1 MKCKR
6 FTALL
11 MAAAVSIG
19 AFLIN
24 AYAPAAYFESLGANA
39 PVITA
44 QAASP
49 SAAALAKA
57 VRKAYE
63 GGYLPDYKLSKDE
76 IKTRYGVDS
85 SLYSSASVQVPMIS
99 ARVDEITIFKAKD
112 SASKKKILE
121 AVKQYQKKLKAD
133 TMQYPSN
140 LMRIQ
145 GSKVYQ
151 KGKYVCFFMMGD
163 ISKSVEESGS
173 DEAIIKAYQE
183 QNKKAV
189 NAVKNKLK

>member
-19 AFLIN
+19 AFSIN

-49 SAAALAKA
+49 SAAALAKE

-85 SLYSSASVQVPMIS
+85 SLYSSAFVQIPMIS
-99 ARVDEITIFKAKD
+99 TRIDEITIFKAKD

-121 AVKQYQKKLKAD
+121 AVKQYQKKLKTE

-140 LMRIQ
+140 LKRIQ
-145 GSKVYQ
+145 GSRVYQ